1 MLRACS
7 ITVQAAIFFAM
18 RSTYFMFQL
27 NFSCNGPTTEGKE
40 SGQEVEW

>member
-7 ITVQAAIFFAM
+7 ITVQAAIFFAVH
-18 RSTYFMFQL
+18 STHFVFQL
-27 NFSCNGPTTEGKE
+27 KFFCNGPTTEGKE